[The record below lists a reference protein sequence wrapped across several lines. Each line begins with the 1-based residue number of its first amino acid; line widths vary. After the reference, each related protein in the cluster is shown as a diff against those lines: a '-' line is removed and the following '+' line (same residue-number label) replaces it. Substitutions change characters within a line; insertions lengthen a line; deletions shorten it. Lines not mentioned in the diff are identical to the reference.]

1 MINQNNFF
9 LMCHSGLIFFLLNR
23 SKKSLINMMIF
34 EKNNIINS
42 KDIMKTNDDNL
53 LKNEYP
59 NIFNMKNALNK
70 EKKSERF
77 LKQISFISKNNKE
90 NLLYNTSLDNK
101 IIFVEGIKAWEK
113 YGCLKNNYSYILFD
127 EIMKIN
133 INENLFCFQEDSNK
147 ILINIFKKRIKK
159 INECKNNIG
168 SAVFCG
174 LFFNKELNKMISVS
188 VGNILY
194 SILRENSRQ
203 KYEIIYIS
211 TEQYHDINI
220 PYQLSSLNQ
229 DYNNLEVKYHN
240 ININDII
247 IIGNNRRIILSFID
261 KIIAKRDNLYNL
273 EDINNDNYLAKY
285 KIMNGQINYND
296 ISISSTNSSY

>member
-1 MINQNNFF
+1 
-9 LMCHSGLIFFLLNR
+9 MCHSGLIFFLLNR